1 MNLSIWTSL
10 RYNYNLHNKIINMKP
25 RIIKAL
31 IIFSC
36 VGLLACKSEDVPTD
50 NVGQVVN
57 VFELKYGEPYEI
69 VVDNNKYNFSLK
81 KVVDNVGC
89 TEAIDFVDNE
99 KALLGIRVHAYL
111 QVNGNDKLLEV
122 QSVPGG
128 TAFNYLNNGTD
139 VKDIQNTIDKFKS
152 TSLTLNDSTYF
163 NQAFINVFGAGS
175 VIRST
180 TLKVFIAKANLN
192 KCQQPNATVEQY
204 KFILIIT
211 KQPE

>member
-69 VVDNNKYNFSLK
+69 VVDNNKYNFS
-81 KVVDNVGC
+81 
-89 TEAIDFVDNE
+89 
-99 KALLGIRVHAYL
+99 
-111 QVNGNDKLLEV
+111 
-122 QSVPGG
+122 
-128 TAFNYLNNGTD
+128 
-139 VKDIQNTIDKFKS
+139 
-152 TSLTLNDSTYF
+152 
-163 NQAFINVFGAGS
+163 
-175 VIRST
+175 
-180 TLKVFIAKANLN
+180 
-192 KCQQPNATVEQY
+192 
-204 KFILIIT
+204 
-211 KQPE
+211 